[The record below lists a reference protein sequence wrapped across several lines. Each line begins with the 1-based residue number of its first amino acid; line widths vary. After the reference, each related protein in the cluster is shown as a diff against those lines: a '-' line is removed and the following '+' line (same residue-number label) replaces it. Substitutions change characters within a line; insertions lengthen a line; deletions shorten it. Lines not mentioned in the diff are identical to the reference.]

1 MAPECVVSVRQATN
15 KCPAVEHHSHGGHSP
30 CTANSNVAFD
40 KICHDKPLFIA
51 RMIDHNC
58 VKGGAT
64 EAERS
69 G

>member
-1 MAPECVVSVRQATN
+1 MAPDCGVSVRQATN
-15 KCPAVEHHSHGGHSP
+15 KRRAVEHHSHGSQSP

-51 RMIDHNC
+51 RVIDHNC
-58 VKGGAT
+58 VKGGVT